1 MRVHSFDDG
10 FEAAAAAAGGQ
21 AGGDRE
27 LIPNGTHTVTI
38 RKAAEGPHKFP
49 QDNPGDY
56 LNLEFA
62 PNGPYSL
69 FWASY
74 GSAAKDLAMTA
85 MLAQALG
92 FTPEAW
98 ADADPGDLVGMEVQV
113 VTNQGTKG
121 KPKVFINKF
130 MPVERAAPPASK
142 PERNPQTAAGRVA
155 TAKGDEAG
163 EADDIP
169 FMWMLP
175 LALAVASMGGLA

>member
-10 FEAAAAAAGGQ
+10 FEAATAAAGGQ
-21 AGGDRE
+21 SGGDRVM
-27 LIPNGTHTVTI
+27 LPDGTHTVTI
-38 RKAAEGPHKFP
+38 RKADEGPHNFP
-49 QDNPGDY
+49 ENNPGEF

-74 GSAAKDLAMTA
+74 GSSPKDLAMSA
-85 MLAQALG
+85 LLAKALG
-92 FTPEAW
+92 FTPESW
-98 ADADPGDLVGMEVQV
+98 ADADPGELVGMEVQV
-113 VTNQGTKG
+113 TTKIGTKG
-121 KPKVFINKF
+121 KPRVWINDF
-130 MPVERAAPPASK
+130 MPVERAAALEKKPAARLPAQK
-142 PERNPQTAAGRVA
+142 IAA
-155 TAKGDEAG
+155 AKGQEAG